1 MAKRTKKSKIT
12 NYTEEDIQNKVV
24 LPLFRSI
31 GFSDSELEFQN
42 RFEVHLGHTR
52 TRLKDRLD
60 GRLDILAKSNDG
72 ERNLFVIEVKR
83 DDKDF
88 TQSDILQV
96 TSYARLVH
104 PIAPFSILVNGQGF
118 KIYNTYTR
126 ELCKISKDYPN
137 LVLQSKHLDLEDD
150 AHYIYEAL
158 SHLVGYNLIS
168 LKEFIEAQQLN
179 RMSTLLGSI
188 ADFNIKKYIPELYQA
203 PDGLEATFQD
213 FLSSDKPVFILTG
226 EQGVGKTNAVCYLA
240 QQTRGQHIP
249 FFYAGHIVNS
259 SIFELIRNDCN
270 WFFSPQLTATE
281 AVKRLLGLASSER
294 KLIIFI
300 DAVDEVVSRDFP
312 RELNE
317 LIVTLKGQPNAKIVV
332 STKLFTVERFLR
344 IGGEVSDISDQV
356 FRSGEKEERFSYKID
371 LFDKVSFQK
380 IFAEYCDRLQITGG
394 PPIEILEELHRGIAL
409 KVFGT
414 VFKGETVDLNIGFKG
429 LFNKYLEIILAK
441 ITNKPVARRILI
453 KFCTLIF
460 ERNQIESRR
469 HFSIDFILE
478 EDFRQHLNFGINDEI
493 PSELFDYNILI
504 RQLNQENNP
513 TVGFYYSM
521 VRDYIIVT
529 KVLDIYS
536 NGFEEFKKKIQELSR
551 FEMGEE
557 LVYVT
562 ELFADEKHRTWM
574 RKIYEEN
581 CEKFAY
587 EVQRITDIFDP
598 ELKSA
603 IFKGI
608 RGGIGFV
615 FGEFQHPFYR
625 GLRERLKDESTPV
638 SYFSGQYDY
647 ELWSGKYRLR
657 EFQIGGHFMLTA
669 DPVKL
674 AHDEIIER
682 VKKKVNEGLLKESE
696 TRVIELELLFR
707 LLQLN
712 NDKLGLNVIRHSTD
726 LLSTKSSVTIAQ
738 EEILKGV
745 KRYIAGRY
753 FQNLSPRDLQLEFRA
768 ISRRWPAT
776 LTRALNTRY
785 TLLDIMN
792 EFEGEVLDEYA
803 SRGRLDEEIEL
814 KRIIEIITRWDEPSY
829 CPPLTLWDPDL
840 HKLLKIAIYNP
851 IDTET
856 FFRESIIEAFSEEE
870 VEEYITTF
878 FKCFIEG
885 YTKIIQTNFGSLS
898 KSFQIFNELPIDI
911 NFTMNYAA
919 NTGKYSFSR
928 NGSSS
933 VHRVEQFAHNDNVFH
948 WVSCRLSDFF
958 VSANSYPLLRNYP
971 DRVSNLT
978 VIRNFVYSRIESDLK
993 RSDFRLLFD
1002 SRLN

>member
-1 MAKRTKKSKIT
+1 MATKTKRKIT
-12 NYTEEDIQNKVV
+12 TNFSEEDIQNKVV
-24 LPLFRSI
+24 LPLLRSI

-52 TRLKDRLD
+52 TKLKERLD

-104 PIAPFSILVNGQGF
+104 PIAPFSILVNGKGF

-126 ELCKISKDYPN
+126 ELCKINRNYPN
-137 LVLQSKHLDLEDD
+137 LVLQCKHLDLEDD

-158 SHLVGYNLIS
+158 RHLVGYNLIN
-168 LKEFIEAQQLN
+168 LKEFIEAQQLK

-188 ADFNIKKYIPELYQA
+188 AEFNIKKYIPELYQA
-203 PDGLEATFQD
+203 PHGLETTFQD

-240 QQTRGQHIP
+240 QQAREQHIP
-249 FFYAGHIVNS
+249 FFYAGQIVNS

-270 WFFSPQLTATE
+270 WFFSPQLTTSE

-332 STKLFTVERFLR
+332 STKLFTAERFLR

-356 FRSGEKEERFSYKID
+356 FRFGEKEERFSFKID

-394 PPIEILEELHRGIAL
+394 PPIDILEELHRGIAL

-414 VFKGETVDLNIGFKG
+414 VFKGETVDQNIGFKG
-429 LFNKYLEIILAK
+429 LFDKYLENILEK
-441 ITNKPVARRILI
+441 ITNEPAARRILI
-453 KFCTLIF
+453 KFCKLIF
-460 ERNQIESRR
+460 ERNQIESQR

-504 RQLNQENNP
+504 RQPNQENNP

-562 ELFADEKHRTWM
+562 ELFADENHRAWM
-574 RKIYEEN
+574 KKIYEEN
-581 CEKFAY
+581 CEIFAY
-587 EVQRITDIFDP
+587 EIQRITDILDP

-638 SYFSGQYDY
+638 SYFSGDYDY
-647 ELWSGKYRLR
+647 ELWSGKHRLK
-657 EFQIGGHFMLTA
+657 EFRIGGHFMLTA

-682 VKKKVNEGLLKESE
+682 VKKKVNEGLLKESG
-696 TRVIELELLFR
+696 TRVIELEVLFR
-707 LLQLN
+707 LMQFN
-712 NDKLGLNVIRHSTD
+712 NHNLGLDFSNQPSN
-726 LLSTKSSVTIAQ
+726 LPCCKSGFTIAQ
-738 EEILKGV
+738 EKIRNSV
-745 KRYIAGRY
+745 KRYIAAKY
-753 FQNLSPRDLQLEFRA
+753 LQNLSPRNLQLEIRS

-776 LTRALNTRY
+776 LNKVLNTRQ
-785 TLLDIMN
+785 TFVDIVN

-803 SRGRLDEEIEL
+803 YRGRLDDDIEL
-814 KRIIEIITRWDEPSY
+814 KHIIDIIARWDEPSY
-829 CPPLTLWDPDL
+829 STPLTLWNPDL
-840 HKLLKIAIYNP
+840 EKLLKIAISNP

-856 FFRESIIEAFSEEE
+856 FFRESIIEAFSEDEI
-870 VEEYITTF
+870 EEYLTTF
-878 FKCFIEG
+878 FKCFISS
-885 YTKIIQTNFGSLS
+885 YTDIIKTNFGSLS
-898 KSFQIFNELPIDI
+898 KSFQMFSELPIDI
-911 NFTMNYAA
+911 NFTMNYAS
-919 NTGKYSFSR
+919 NTGEYCLSR
-928 NGSSS
+928 NGASS
-933 VHRVEQFAHNDNVFH
+933 VHRVEKIYRTDNVFYGAN
-948 WVSCRLSDFF
+948 CRLSDFF
-958 VSANSYPLLRNYP
+958 VSEKSYPLLRNYP
-971 DRVSNLT
+971 DRISNST
-978 VIRNFVYSRIESDLK
+978 VLRNFVYSRIESEIK
-993 RSDFRLLFD
+993 SSNFKF
-1002 SRLN
+1002 

>member
-1 MAKRTKKSKIT
+1 MATKTKRNIT
-12 NYTEEDIQNKVV
+12 TNFSEEDIQNKVV
-24 LPLFRSI
+24 LPLLRSI
-31 GFSDSELEFQN
+31 GFKEDQLEFQN
-42 RFEVHLGHTR
+42 HLTLRLGHQEFDVDKR
-52 TRLKDRLD
+52 VS
-60 GRLDILAKSNDG
+60 GRLDILVKSVDG
-72 ERNLFVIEVKR
+72 EKNLFVIEAKR
-83 DDKDF
+83 DDIKF
-88 TQSDILQV
+88 TDKEVEQV
-96 TSYARLVH
+96 ISYARLVH
-104 PIAPFSILVNGQGF
+104 PIAPFAILANGDDVSIYDTF
-118 KIYNTYTR
+118 TK
-126 ELCKISKDYPN
+126 ELFDADTDFNDPSIWNIRHGLK
-137 LVLQSKHLDLEDD
+137 EDSE
-150 AHYIYEAL
+150 YIYEAL
-158 SHLVGYNLIS
+158 KCLVGYNSIN
-168 LKEFIEAQQLN
+168 LKEFVKFQQMK
-179 RMSTLLGSI
+179 RMSTLIGSI
-188 ADFNIKKYIPELYQA
+188 AEFNIKKYIPELYHA

-240 QQTRGQHIP
+240 QQVRGQHIP

-270 WFFSPQLTATE
+270 WFFSPQLTDTE
-281 AVKRLLGLASSER
+281 AVKRLLGLASPER
-294 KLIIFI
+294 RLIIFI
-300 DAVDEVVSRDFP
+300 DAVDEVVSRDFT

-317 LIVTLKGQPNAKIVV
+317 LVVSLKGQPNAKIVL
-332 STKLFTVERFLR
+332 STKLFTAERFLR
-344 IGGEVSDISDQV
+344 IGGEISDISEQI
-356 FRSGEKEERFSYKID
+356 FRCGGKEENYSFKLN
-371 LFDKVSFQK
+371 LFDDVTFKK
-380 IFAEYCDRLQITGG
+380 IFDEYCDRLRITGG
-394 PPIEILEELHRGIAL
+394 PPIDILEELHRGIAL

-414 VFKGETVDLNIGFKG
+414 VFKGKNVDQNIGFRD
-429 LFNKYLEIILAK
+429 LFDEYLKNILLK
-441 ITNKPVARRILI
+441 IVDEHKARRILI
-453 KFCTLIF
+453 EFCRFIF
-460 ERNQIESRR
+460 ERNQTESQR
-469 HFSIDFILE
+469 HFSIDFVPE
-478 EDFRQHLNFGINDEI
+478 DDFRRHLHFGVYDEI

-504 RQLNQENNP
+504 RQPNQENNP

-521 VRDYIIVT
+521 VRDYMMVT

-562 ELFADEKHRTWM
+562 ELFADEKHRAWM
-574 RKIYEEN
+574 QKIYEEN

-587 EVQRITDIFDP
+587 EVQRITDNFDP

-674 AHDEIIER
+674 AHDEIRER

-712 NDKLGLNVIRHSTD
+712 NHKLGLNVIRHSTD

-738 EEILKGV
+738 DEIRTGV

-753 FQNLSPRDLQLEFRA
+753 FQNLSPRDLQLEFRT

-776 LTRALNTRY
+776 LTRAFNTQY
-785 TLLDIMN
+785 TLLDIIN
-792 EFEGEVLDEYA
+792 EFEGEVLDQYA

-829 CPPLTLWDPDL
+829 CPPLNLWDADL
-840 HKLLKIAIYNP
+840 NKLLKIAIDNP
-851 IDTET
+851 NDTET
-856 FFRESIIEAFSEEE
+856 FFRESIIEAFSEDEI
-870 VEEYITTF
+870 EEYLTTF
-878 FKCFIEG
+878 FKCFISS
-885 YTKIIQTNFGSLS
+885 YTEIIQTNFGSLS
-898 KSFQIFNELPIDI
+898 KSFQMFSELPIDI
-911 NFTMNYAA
+911 NFTMNYAS
-919 NTGKYSFSR
+919 NTGEYCLSR
-928 NGSSS
+928 NGASS
-933 VHRVEQFAHNDNVFH
+933 VHRVEKIYWTDNVFYGAN
-948 WVSCRLSDFF
+948 CRLSDFL
-958 VSANSYPLLRNYP
+958 VPVRSYPLLRNYP
-971 DRVSNLT
+971 DRISNST
-978 VIRNFVYSRIESDLK
+978 VLRNFVYSRIESEIK
-993 RSDFRLLFD
+993 SSNFKF
-1002 SRLN
+1002 

>member
-1 MAKRTKKSKIT
+1 MATKTKRKIT
-12 NYTEEDIQNKVV
+12 TNFSEEDIQNKVV
-24 LPLFRSI
+24 LPLLRSI

-52 TRLKDRLD
+52 TKLKERLD

-104 PIAPFSILVNGQGF
+104 PIAPFSILVNGKGF

-126 ELCKISKDYPN
+126 ELCKINRNYPN
-137 LVLQSKHLDLEDD
+137 LVLQCKHLDLEDD

-158 SHLVGYNLIS
+158 RHLVGYNLIN
-168 LKEFIEAQQLN
+168 LKEFIEAQQLK

-188 ADFNIKKYIPELYQA
+188 AEFNIKKYIPELYHA
-203 PDGLEATFQD
+203 PDGLEATFQE
-213 FLSSDKPVFILTG
+213 FLSSDKSVFILTG

-240 QQTRGQHIP
+240 QQFREQHIS
-249 FFYAGHIVNS
+249 FFYAGHVILRS
-259 SIFELIRNDCN
+259 LFELIRNDCN
-270 WFFSPQLTATE
+270 WFFSPQLTDIET
-281 AVKRLLGLASSER
+281 VKRLLGLASSER

-332 STKLFTVERFLR
+332 STKLFTAERFLR

-356 FRSGEKEERFSYKID
+356 FRFGEKEERFSFKID

-394 PPIEILEELHRGIAL
+394 PPIDILEELHRGIAL

-414 VFKGETVDLNIGFKG
+414 VFKGETVDQNIGFKG
-429 LFNKYLEIILAK
+429 LFDKYLENILEK
-441 ITNKPVARRILI
+441 ITNEPAARRILI
-453 KFCTLIF
+453 KFCKLIF
-460 ERNQIESRR
+460 ERNQIESQR

-504 RQLNQENNP
+504 RQPNQENNP

-562 ELFADEKHRTWM
+562 ELFADENHRAWM
-574 RKIYEEN
+574 KKIYEEN
-581 CEKFAY
+581 CEIFAY
-587 EVQRITDIFDP
+587 EIQRITDILDP

-638 SYFSGQYDY
+638 SYFSGDYDY
-647 ELWSGKYRLR
+647 ELWSGKHRLK
-657 EFQIGGHFMLTA
+657 EFRIGGHFMLTA

-682 VKKKVNEGLLKESE
+682 VKKKVNEGLLNESG
-696 TRVIELELLFR
+696 TRVIELEVLFR
-707 LLQLN
+707 LMQFN
-712 NDKLGLNVIRHSTD
+712 NHNLGLDFSNQPSN
-726 LLSTKSSVTIAQ
+726 LPCCKSGFTIAQ
-738 EEILKGV
+738 EKIRNSV
-745 KRYIAGRY
+745 KRYIAAKHL
-753 FQNLSPRDLQLEFRA
+753 QNLSPRNLQLEIRS

-776 LTRALNTRY
+776 LIKVLNTRQ
-785 TLLDIMN
+785 TFVDIVS

-803 SRGRLDEEIEL
+803 YRGKLDDDIEL
-814 KRIIEIITRWDEPSY
+814 KHIIDIIARWDEPSY
-829 CPPLTLWDPDL
+829 STPLTLWNPDL
-840 HKLLKIAIYNP
+840 EKLLKIAISNP

-856 FFRESIIEAFSEEE
+856 FFRESIIESYSEYEI
-870 VEEYITTF
+870 EEYLTTF
-878 FKCFIEG
+878 FKHFIEG
-885 YTKIIQTNFGSLS
+885 YTDIIKTNFGSLS
-898 KSFQIFNELPIDI
+898 KSFQIFSELPIDI
-911 NFTMNYAA
+911 DFSLKYAL
-919 NTGKYSFSR
+919 NTVAYCLSR

-933 VHRVEQFAHNDNVFH
+933 VRCVEQIDYKENVFYGAN
-948 WVSCRLSDFF
+948 CRLSDFF
-958 VSANSYPLLRNYP
+958 VSEKSYPLLRNYP
-971 DRVSNLT
+971 DRISNST
-978 VIRNFVYSRIESDLK
+978 VLRNFVYSRIESEIK
-993 RSDFRLLFD
+993 SSNFKF
-1002 SRLN
+1002 